1 MDQLLTIVGWALCG
15 LWCLG
20 FLLPL
25 SVHWWRRFPR
35 LARRTTAPDTFP
47 TLTVV
52 VTAKDEGGRISDCLA
67 SLLASDYPHFTL
79 VAVNDRST
87 DSTGDEI
94 DRLAELDPRVRP
106 IHIETLPADWLGKN
120 HAMWRG
126 AAASD
131 SDWILFTDGDV
142 IFQKD
147 TIRLAIGWSLK
158 ERLDHLAMIPSML
171 TGSLFETALVSFF
184 GLVFAG
190 ATQSWLIRLPTRHIY
205 AGVGAFNLVRRS
217 FYEEAGGH
225 VPIAYDVADDLKLGQ
240 LLKRHGA
247 RADLLA
253 AGNYLQVR
261 WQQSAW
267 STITGLEKNGFA
279 GLNYSVP
286 KTCWAI
292 GTAGLLFYS
301 PLVVL
306 VTREGPPTWGFA
318 AALAVAHLAYACG
331 AFVFGSRPWVLPLLL
346 PASLGILFAFVRS
359 MAITLKQ
366 GGVRWRD
373 TFYPLEELRRRRYR

>member
-1 MDQLLTIVGWALCG
+1 MDQLLTIAGWSLCG

-25 SVHWWRRFPR
+25 SAHWWRRFPR
-35 LARRTTAPDTFP
+35 LVRRTAAPDTFP

-52 VTAKDEGGRISDCLA
+52 VTAKDEGDRISDCLA

-94 DRLAELDPRVRP
+94 DRLAKLDPRVRP

-142 IFQKD
+142 IYQKD
-147 TIRLAIGWSLK
+147 TIRLAIGWSVK

-184 GLVFAG
+184 GLIFAG
-190 ATQSWLIRLPTRHIY
+190 ATQSWLIRLPTRH
-205 AGVGAFNLVRRS
+205 
-217 FYEEAGGH
+217 
-225 VPIAYDVADDLKLGQ
+225 
-240 LLKRHGA
+240 
-247 RADLLA
+247 
-253 AGNYLQVR
+253 
-261 WQQSAW
+261 
-267 STITGLEKNGFA
+267 
-279 GLNYSVP
+279 
-286 KTCWAI
+286 
-292 GTAGLLFYS
+292 
-301 PLVVL
+301 
-306 VTREGPPTWGFA
+306 
-318 AALAVAHLAYACG
+318 
-331 AFVFGSRPWVLPLLL
+331 
-346 PASLGILFAFVRS
+346 
-359 MAITLKQ
+359 
-366 GGVRWRD
+366 
-373 TFYPLEELRRRRYR
+373 